1 MSTYAWLIT
10 KDDIAES
17 DADSSVGVTGPQGAT
32 DYQIKALMD
41 GEGRTFY
48 LYDDDKE
55 LYYTGR
61 AINDGTS
68 DGEYGMDF
76 GPLDDFGLPNA
87 GCTLIKWEG
96 DKDFL

>member
-1 MSTYAWLIT
+1 MSTYAWIIT
-10 KDDIAES
+10 KDDIAEG
-17 DADSSVGVTGPQGAT
+17 DADSSVGVTGPRDITEQ
-32 DYQIKALMD
+32 QEFLLRK

-48 LYDDDKE
+48 LYDDDKL

-61 AINDGTS
+61 AIHDGTS
-68 DGEYGMDF
+68 DGEYGIDF